1 MTLIPAT
8 TRDAVR
14 RLGIIISAA
23 GLLSAFLDGVDLL
36 VAAGLLLAGIVTLV
50 LGNLA
55 HNP

>member
-1 MTLIPAT
+1 MILIPAT
-8 TRDAVR
+8 TRKDIR

-23 GLLSAFLDGVDLL
+23 GLLSAFLDGGDLL
-36 VAAGLLLAGIVTLV
+36 MAAGLMLVGIGALV